1 MPDEADRRPVLEG
14 RVAIVTGSG
23 GGLGRAEALELARQG
38 ARVVVNDFGLTLEGE
53 PENNAA
59 DETVAAIK
67 EAGGEAVAHR
77 GDVASWDDAKA
88 LVGLAVE
95 TFGGLDILV
104 NNAGFLR
111 DRMIFSMTEKDFD
124 DVVRVH
130 LKGHFC
136 MMRHATEY
144 WRAQSKAVDGPIGAR
159 VVNTA
164 SESALIG
171 SPGQPNYGPAKAG
184 VIALSMTA
192 AMSLTK
198 YGVNVNVIAP
208 RARTRMTTTT
218 PSIQAAG
225 PDETGFDPY
234 APENVTPLVAFL
246 ASPAA
251 AKVNG
256 QVFIVQGR
264 TISLLHG
271 PSVERKFEVD
281 DRWTSAGVAAQ
292 LVPFYEDRKFLE
304 EGYLLTYG
312 PARTAI

>member
-1 MPDEADRRPVLEG
+1 MPDGSGHERTLEG

-23 GGLGRAEALELARQG
+23 RGLGRAEALELARQG
-38 ARVVVNDFGLTLEGE
+38 ARVVVNDYGLTLEGE
-53 PENNAA
+53 PETNAA
-59 DETVAAIK
+59 DETVNAIK

-88 LVGLAVE
+88 LVELAVD

-111 DRMIFSMTEKDFD
+111 DRMIFSMTEADFD

-130 LKGHFC
+130 LKGNFC
-136 MMRHATEY
+136 MLRHASEY
-144 WRAQSKAVDGPIGAR
+144 WRGRSKAIDGPVDAR
-159 VVNTA
+159 VISTA

-171 SPGQPNYGPAKAG
+171 SPGQPNYAPAKAG
-184 VIALSMTA
+184 IIALSMTA
-192 AMSLTK
+192 AMSLTR

-208 RARTRMTTTT
+208 RARTRMTATT
-218 PSIQAAG
+218 PSIQAAS
-225 PDETGFDPY
+225 EENGFDPY
-234 APENVTPLVAFL
+234 APENVSPLVAFL

-251 AKVNG
+251 AKVTG

-264 TISLLHG
+264 GISLLHG
-271 PSVERKFEVD
+271 PFVERKFEVT
-281 DRWTSAGVAAQ
+281 DRWTPAEVAAQ
-292 LVPFYEDRKFLE
+292 LVPFYGDRKFLE

-312 PARTAI
+312 PARTAT